1 VERNNDFPY
10 HRYFQEAVLDLVNC
24 INVAIANSTF
34 KDNLG
39 TGISFEP
46 SRGNTG
52 AVAFGFRD
60 PPLEYRDMNVTFE
73 VRHTVFINNSA
84 LATAMIPADTTGR
97 EAASRAVSEG
107 RYPGRGGALGLFLS
121 ETLDNVSIT
130 VTHCEFRKNFARA
143 YGGALF
149 FIVTEVNSLNIL
161 HVHYTLFHSN
171 SGGLG
176 APGVQL
182 SYLAGRAVSPI
193 SVTLTNCVFM
203 NHTARSG
210 GALSVFP
217 SFFGGGGGIFRVID
231 CAFIE
236 NHENTS
242 DPFAYGAAIGVSE
255 INIFQD
261 RSSVP
266 VHDII
271 NW

>member
-1 VERNNDFPY
+1 MPY
-10 HRYFQEAVLDLVNC
+10 HRYFQEAVLDLFNC
-24 INVAIANSTF
+24 INVVITNSTF
-34 KDNLG
+34 RDNIG

-60 PPLEYRDMNVTFE
+60 PPVEYQDMNVSFE
-73 VRHTVFINNSA
+73 VTHTMFINNSA

-130 VTHCEFRKNFARA
+130 VAYCEFHRNFARA
-143 YGGALF
+143 YGGAMF
-149 FIVTEVNSLNIL
+149 FIVTEENSLNIL
-161 HVHYTLFHSN
+161 HIHNTLFHSN
-171 SGGLG
+171 RGGLG
-176 APGVQL
+176 AAGIQL
-182 SYLAGRAVSPI
+182 SYLAGRAASPI
-193 SVTLTNCVFM
+193 SVTFTNCVFM

-231 CAFIE
+231 CAFIG
-236 NHENTS
+236 NSENTS

-261 RSSVP
+261 RSYIP